1 LYGKREARVGRKMG
15 HLNIT
20 AATPEAAHSTALQA
34 AAILGIAPF

>member
-1 LYGKREARVGRKMG
+1 MG

-20 AATPEAAHSTALQA
+20 AVTPEAARSVALQA